1 VYQLPSALGCPGLAR
16 WLDAVGREDHGT
28 AVNSFAPFETVVA
41 VAQLDAVVLQLVG
54 DVRVMDEVTQH
65 PDLLPRMGFRRLLG
79 GADRLD
85 DPVAITPRRD
95 LEDVHRFEST
105 RPFRARTDRSGY
117 EKVTGSRPPA
127 HASRAFSATRAF
139 EAVVREA
146 AVSVLAAPAGPGSRE
161 PARRAVAVAAGGA
174 GRGVVGGAGR

>member
-1 VYQLPSALGCPGLAR
+1 
-16 WLDAVGREDHGT
+16 
-28 AVNSFAPFETVVA
+28 
-41 VAQLDAVVLQLVG
+41 
-54 DVRVMDEVTQH
+54 MDEVTQH
-65 PDLLPRMGFRRLLG
+65 PDLLRRMGFRGLVG

-85 DPVAITPRRD
+85 DPVAIPPRRD

-117 EKVTGSRPPA
+117 EKVTGSGPPA

-146 AVSVLAAPAGPGSRE
+146 AVPVLAASAGPGGPE
-161 PARRAVAVAAGGA
+161 PARRAEAGGGGA
-174 GRGVVGGAGR
+174 PHPNFIRGARAPKKFKEARVVGAARTPQKTPPPKAPKPVP

>member
-1 VYQLPSALGCPGLAR
+1 
-16 WLDAVGREDHGT
+16 
-28 AVNSFAPFETVVA
+28 
-41 VAQLDAVVLQLVG
+41 
-54 DVRVMDEVTQH
+54 MDEVTQH

-105 RPFRARTDRSGY
+105 RPFRARTERSGY
-117 EKVTGSRPPA
+117 EKVTGSGPPA

-139 EAVVREA
+139 EAGR
-146 AVSVLAAPAGPGSRE
+146 P
-161 PARRAVAVAAGGA
+161 
-174 GRGVVGGAGR
+174 GRGRSGVGGAGGSGAPGTVPPGRCGLCGVSRPY